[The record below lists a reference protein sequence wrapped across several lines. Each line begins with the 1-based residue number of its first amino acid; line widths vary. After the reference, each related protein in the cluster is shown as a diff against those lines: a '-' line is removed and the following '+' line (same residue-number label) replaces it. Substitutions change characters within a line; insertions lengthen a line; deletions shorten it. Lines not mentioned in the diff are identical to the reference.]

1 MNVVVISL
9 FLGGLAL
16 CIRTGV
22 SLLWAL
28 AFGLLCFSGQA
39 FRQGFRPREI
49 IALWGRGVRTIGDI
63 LKIFVLIGMLT
74 AVWRSAGTIPY
85 IIHHC
90 LPWVDPAHFHLWV
103 FLLCSLLSLLLGTSF
118 GTVSTLGVV
127 FMLLARTAGLDP
139 LMTAGA
145 VMASMWGTAARQCR
159 PARRWSAP

>member
-1 MNVVVISL
+1 MPMNVVVISL

-63 LKIFVLIGMLT
+63 LKIFVLIGM
-74 AVWRSAGTIPY
+74 
-85 IIHHC
+85 H
-90 LPWVDPAHFHLWV
+90 
-103 FLLCSLLSLLLGTSF
+103 SL
-118 GTVSTLGVV
+118 
-127 FMLLARTAGLDP
+127 M
-139 LMTAGA
+139 
-145 VMASMWGTAARQCR
+145 VMALLFLCAAQQAHSLRRFHGNQFFIGKPRQNV
-159 PARRWSAP
+159 

>member
-74 AVWRSAGTIPY
+74 AVWRSAGTIPTSST
-85 IIHHC
+85 IACPGWI
-90 LPWVDPAHFHLWV
+90 LPI
-103 FLLCSLLSLLLGTSF
+103 STF
-118 GTVSTLGVV
+118 GS
-127 FMLLARTAGLDP
+127 
-139 LMTAGA
+139 
-145 VMASMWGTAARQCR
+145 SCCAAC
-159 PARRWSAP
+159 